1 MNNNF
6 ADVKLA
12 LFDFDGVMTDNFVY
26 VSENGN
32 EIVRCY
38 RSDGIGISRIKKIG
52 IKCFVISSEKNSVV
66 KKRCKKLNIPLKQ
79 NVLNKEIAV
88 LDICN
93 KYNID
98 LKNTLFLG
106 NDINDIPA
114 LRIVGF
120 PIAVA
125 DAFPEIDNYV
135 CLKTEA
141 KGGKGAVREICDL
154 IFNSNK

>member
-1 MNNNF
+1 MNNKF

-12 LFDFDGVMTDNFVY
+12 LFDFDGVLTDNFVY
-26 VSENGN
+26 VTEDGN

-38 RSDGIGISRIKKIG
+38 RSDGIGISRIQKIG
-52 IKCFVISSEKNSVV
+52 IKCFVISSEKNPVV
-66 KKRCKKLNIPLKQ
+66 EKRCKKLKVPLKQ
-79 NVLNKEIAV
+79 NVLDKEIAV
-88 LDICN
+88 LDICK

-120 PIAVA
+120 PVAVA
-125 DAFPEIDNYV
+125 DSFPEIKNYV
-135 CLKTEA
+135 LYKTQA
-141 KGGKGAVREICDL
+141 KGGKGAVREVCDL

>member
-1 MNNNF
+1 MNINF

-12 LFDFDGVMTDNFVY
+12 LFDFDGVLTDNYVY
-26 VSENGN
+26 VCENGTETVKCN
-32 EIVRCY
+32 
-38 RSDGIGISRIKKIG
+38 RSDGIGISRIQKIG

-66 KKRCKKLNIPLKQ
+66 EKRCKKLNIPLKQ

-88 LDICN
+88 LEIC
-93 KYNID
+93 KDYNIE

-114 LRIVGF
+114 FKIVGF

-125 DAFPEIDNYV
+125 DAFPEIETFVRY
-135 CLKTEA
+135 KTET